1 MLKRFWLGLAQAIT
15 MVVFALFIVKT
26 LKPQWL
32 PASWSAFLNFNKTAA
47 AYEDKTPMQTIE
59 APSNV
64 AGLSY
69 HDAVK
74 NALPS
79 VVRIYTINTAVGP
92 VNNDGYNPEVSGS
105 LGSGVII
112 DAQGYIVTN
121 NHVIEGATEIIV
133 VFNDGT
139 RTEAKL
145 IGADTD
151 TDLAVLKVVAAQPLQ
166 AITVGHDEKLQIG
179 DVVLAIGNPRDIG
192 QSVTMGIVSATN
204 RSHMGI
210 STFENFIQT
219 DAAINQGNSGGAL
232 VDSNGYLVGI
242 NTAILTG
249 SKERDSNDGIG
260 FAIPVSTVTKIANS
274 LITTGEVARGFIGV
288 TSQSVT
294 PEIAKA
300 FNLTEASGVVI
311 ASVRIDGPAEAAG
324 LMVGDVLVQVNEN
337 KVIDTATMLS
347 EIADLDPGVT
357 AVLKVMRKG
366 QELNLNV
373 VIGKRPSAVQIPK

>member
-1 MLKRFWLGLAQAIT
+1 

>member
-1 MLKRFWLGLAQAIT
+1 MLKRFWLGLAQTIT
-15 MVVFALFIVKT
+15 MLVFALFIVKT

-32 PASWSAFLNFNKTAA
+32 PVSWSSFLSFNKSSA
-47 AYEDKTPMQTIE
+47 AYDGKSPIQTIE

-121 NHVIEGATEIIV
+121 NHVVEGATEITV

-139 RTEAKL
+139 RTQAKL
-145 IGADTD
+145 IGADPD
-151 TDLAVLKVVAAQPLQ
+151 TDLAVLHVTSAEPLK
-166 AITVGHDEKLQIG
+166 AITVGYDAKLQIG

-300 FNLTEASGVVI
+300 FNLADASGVVI
-311 ASVRIDGPAEAAG
+311 ASVRAEGPAEAAG

-337 KVIDTATMLS
+337 KVTDTATMLS
-347 EIADLDPGVT
+347 EIADLDPGAT
-357 AVLKVMRKG
+357 AVLKVIRKG
-366 QELNLNV
+366 QEMNLNI
-373 VIGKRPSAVQIPK
+373 VIGKRPSATQVPK